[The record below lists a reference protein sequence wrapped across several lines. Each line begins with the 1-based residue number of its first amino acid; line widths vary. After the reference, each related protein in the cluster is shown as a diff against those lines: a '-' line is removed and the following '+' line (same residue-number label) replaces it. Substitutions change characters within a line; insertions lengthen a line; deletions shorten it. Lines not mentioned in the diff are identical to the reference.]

1 MNNLYIWQDERMV
14 NYEREEVR
22 RAVEQAR
29 LLREAGLS
37 GNDGLL
43 RAVKLVSGWI
53 TAAKERLQ
61 GQGSIQPGC
70 QPSGCENVAG

>member
-1 MNNLYIWQDERMV
+1 MNNLYQWHDERMV
-14 NYEREEVR
+14 NYERQEVQ

-43 RAVKLVSGWI
+43 RAVKLLSGLF
-53 TAAKERLQ
+53 TATKERLQ
-61 GQGSIQPGC
+61 GKGSIEPRC
-70 QPSGCENVAG
+70 QPPGCENVVG